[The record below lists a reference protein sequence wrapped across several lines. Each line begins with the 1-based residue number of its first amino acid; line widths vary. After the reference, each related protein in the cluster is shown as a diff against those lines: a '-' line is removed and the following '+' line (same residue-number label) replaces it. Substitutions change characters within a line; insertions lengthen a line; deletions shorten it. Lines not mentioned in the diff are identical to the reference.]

1 MKIFSYKLLLAS
13 VFSIHAVAALADVVI
28 NTKFSAPG
36 KMCFL
41 QTSLH
46 INKDN
51 DLSKI
56 MLSHYLIV
64 PQEDHFKAGALFV
77 GFRLKSQPETL
88 WLYDGDQVKG
98 WSKYDVTN
106 VSAFLP
112 SPYVH
117 SGGTS
122 FGVGLQPITPVYIS
136 SYPVDVSAYIDDGE
150 VWVGYGLST
159 EETKPFD
166 EMMNSKRFQLIWEIG
181 KPLAGTELVDIS
193 TICIAITEMTK
204 FIPLA
209 TTQ

>member
-1 MKIFSYKLLLAS
+1 MKIFIYKFLLAGIFLINVTS
-13 VFSIHAVAALADVVI
+13 APADIVT
-28 NTKFSAPG
+28 NTKFSTPG

-56 MLSHYLIV
+56 MLSHYLVV

-98 WSKYDVTN
+98 WSKYDGTN

-112 SPYVH
+112 SPYTI
-117 SGGTS
+117 GGGAPAT
-122 FGVGLQPITPVYIS
+122 GLQPITPVYIS
-136 SYPVDVSAYIDDGE
+136 SYPIDVSAYIDDGE
-150 VWVGYGLST
+150 LWVGYGLST
-159 EETKPFD
+159 EETKSFD
-166 EMMNSKRFQLIWEIG
+166 EMIDSKRFQLIWEIG
-181 KPLAGTELVDIS
+181 KPVMDHEYIP
-193 TICIAITEMTK
+193 TICIAITEMTS
-204 FIPLA
+204 FVPLA